1 MRLNKYLA
9 HCGVGGR
16 REAESLIRKGKVKV
30 NDVVIDVSHT
40 EVAETDVVK
49 YNDKVVTPQE
59 NHHYWVINKSLKI
72 PLYSGGEIKKPSV
85 QDLLKKQLDT
95 PLKPVNDVP
104 EGIFCGIL
112 VLSSDPSLIDHLTSS
127 KHKVKSTFQCVMEKP
142 LDDKDIIRIKEF
154 VKENNPGLSLLGI
167 GFPEENDHQI
177 IGLDVLGGTATLWAG
192 IFTHLGYPMKRMDC
206 TFYGGVTKKDLK
218 RDWSRTLSEKE
229 VVFLKHFSS

>member
-30 NDVVIDVSHT
+30 NDVVVDVPHT
-40 EVAETDVVK
+40 EVSETDVVK
-49 YNDKVVTPQE
+49 YNDKLVTPQE

-95 PLKPVNDVP
+95 PLTPVNDVP

-112 VLSSDPSLIDHLTSS
+112 VLTSDPSVVAHLTSS
-127 KHKVKSTFQCVMEKP
+127 KHKVKSTFQCILEKVP
-142 LDDKDIIRIKEF
+142 DNNDILRMKAF
-154 VKENNPGLSLLGI
+154 VKKNNPDLSLLGI
-167 GFPEENDHQI
+167 GFPEENDPHI

-192 IFTHLGYPMKRMDC
+192 IFMQLGFPMKRMDC

-218 RDWSRTLSEKE
+218 RDWSRKLSDKE